1 MKFIAELCQN
11 HNGSYKNLRK
21 MTIECAKNGADII
34 KLQYIMPESLSFRP
48 QFENGLKKNNKK
60 LSIKRPYLDE
70 VKRLKKLKISKGHLK
85 KFVKLCKYLKKEAA
99 ITCFT
104 RQDVDTI
111 KAIGFKTVKIASYDC
126 SSFQLL
132 RDIKKKFKKIII
144 STGATF
150 DNEIQKAANILKGKN
165 FIFLHCVT
173 IYPTPLN
180 KINLERINFLRKFNK
195 KVGFSDHS
203 KGYDKNRNLASLMAI
218 YCGAEFIERHV
229 TILDKDKTKDGKVS
243 IKPEDIKI
251 LKNFSKLN
259 KNNQLLYLK
268 KKFKFNFKDLKGQK
282 FRKLSNEEILNRDYY
297 KGRFVS
303 KIGTR
308 QIFNWE
314 EINF

>member
-1 MKFIAELCQN
+1 
-11 HNGSYKNLRK
+11 
-21 MTIECAKNGADII
+21 
-34 KLQYIMPESLSFRP
+34 
-48 QFENGLKKNNKK
+48 
-60 LSIKRPYLDE
+60 
-70 VKRLKKLKISKGHLK
+70 
-85 KFVKLCKYLKKEAA
+85 
-99 ITCFT
+99 
-104 RQDVDTI
+104 
-111 KAIGFKTVKIASYDC
+111 
-126 SSFQLL
+126 
-132 RDIKKKFKKIII
+132 
-144 STGATF
+144 
-150 DNEIQKAANILKGKN
+150 
-165 FIFLHCVT
+165 
-173 IYPTPLN
+173 
-180 KINLERINFLRKFNK
+180 
-195 KVGFSDHS
+195 
-203 KGYDKNRNLASLMAI
+203 MAI